1 MPEKCI
7 RETGLTHSALRP
19 FTKKKERKNT
29 KFYRH
34 KRLTIYL

>member
-19 FTKKKERKNT
+19 FTKKERKNT
-29 KFYRH
+29 KF
-34 KRLTIYL
+34 

>member
-19 FTKKKERKNT
+19 FTKKKERIQNFKDT
-29 KFYRH
+29 KD
-34 KRLTIYL
+34 